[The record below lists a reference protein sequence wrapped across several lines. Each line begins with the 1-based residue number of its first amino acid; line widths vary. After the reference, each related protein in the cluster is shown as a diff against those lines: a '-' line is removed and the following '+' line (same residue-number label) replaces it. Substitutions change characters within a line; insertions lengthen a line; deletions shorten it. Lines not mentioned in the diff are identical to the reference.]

1 MRIKD
6 ALKGTL
12 IAVAAASMFTACG
25 GDESEPT
32 GNQAQTVMCGGV
44 NDCAGKGACGGAG
57 HDCAG
62 QNSCAGKGW
71 VELSADEC
79 ADQGGENLGEVKAS

>member
-12 IAVAAASMFTACG
+12 IAVAAAGMFTACG
-25 GDESEPT
+25 GDENEPT
-32 GNQAQTVMCGGV
+32 EIQSQTVMCGGV
-44 NDCAGKGACGGAG
+44 NDCAGKGACGGAT

-62 QNSCAGKGW
+62 LNDCAGKGW
-71 VELSADEC
+71 VEVSAKEC
-79 ADQGGENLGEVKAS
+79 TNQGGENLGVAATS